1 MVDKLI
7 RLNKLEEIFSA
18 NEYDGILNEN
28 YIYKEGRIPI
38 LVSAPHA
45 VIQTNKDNIKF
56 PDKFTGG
63 IALLINEL
71 TDCHIIVKSH
81 NDGIDPNSTNMGMD
95 GGYKEKIIDTIN
107 KYDIKLL
114 IDLHGLRSDR
124 DTDVDI
130 ITHYGMTI
138 GHDKSIIEELMKCL
152 RANDILNL
160 SEDKYYFAESEKVIV
175 HKIWKVLEI
184 PSIELE
190 INHSYRNPCEP
201 NNLIKIINSL
211 ESFIL
216 NYKVKKK

>member
-1 MVDKLI
+1 MEDKLT
-7 RLNKLEEIFSA
+7 RLSKLEQIFSI
-18 NEYDGILNEN
+18 NDYEGIVNEN
-28 YIYKEGRIPI
+28 YIYKEGKIPI

-45 VIQTNKDNIKF
+45 VTHTNKDNTKF
-56 PDKFTGG
+56 PDSFTGG

-71 TDCHIIVKSH
+71 TDCYVIAKSH

-95 GGYKEKIIDTIN
+95 GGYKEKIIDII
-107 KYDIKLL
+107 KEHDIKLL
-114 IDLHGLRSDR
+114 IDLHGLRDDR

-138 GHDKSIIEELMKCL
+138 GHDKSIVEKLMKCL
-152 RANDILNL
+152 RENDILNL

-175 HKIWKVLEI
+175 HKIWKVSKI

-190 INHSYRNPCEP
+190 INYHYRNFCKPD
-201 NNLIKIINSL
+201 NLIKIVNSL

-216 NYKVKKK
+216 NYKI